1 MSPKTT
7 ALPHISIDLSA
18 NLHDYVA
25 GWSDPVLNDFIY
37 MELEYLL
44 TEHLQDLLQPHLDNI
59 CIIDVADATIDN
71 TSWSSVDIYNRHGD
85 EDVDWDEIQRYVNEF
100 CNDYLVEILF
110 EYTGDYVL
118 VDGYD
123 IQLRNGEAFTDIWM
137 PNHLIPEIATIRLG
151 QSVAGEPE
159 PLRLEDAWDLV
170 PVLEAL

>member
-1 MSPKTT
+1 MSLKTT

-25 GWSDPVLNDFIY
+25 GWSDPILNDFIY

-44 TEHLQDLLQPHLDNI
+44 TEHLKDLIQPRLASI
-59 CIIDVADATIDN
+59 CIVDDTYVTIDYN
-71 TSWSSVDIYNRHGD
+71 SSSSEEICDCQGPD
-85 EDVDWDEIQRYVNEF
+85 DTDWDEIQRYVSEICNE
-100 CNDYLVEILF
+100 DLLETLF
-110 EYTGDYVL
+110 DYTGNYVL

-137 PNHLIPEIATIRLG
+137 PNHLIPEMATIRLG
-151 QSVAGEPE
+151 RSVVGEPE
-159 PLRLEDAWDLV
+159 PLRLKDAWDLV